1 MSKSDDVLEFLESLP
16 DSKTNPSKTSS
27 STKPSTSTNTTK
39 NDKEVF
45 DFLDE
50 IAEHEQKK
58 PKKKF
63 EPKKKSDDSDSTITT
78 KSENTKEQVEV
89 EDDDEEN
96 DPTTGTSSSDTTD
109 DQAQQHSPRE
119 KEDSLENPIASLSSW
134 WSKEGNQKVSNL
146 WGTITSNA
154 EKISEQTYQLASN
167 TTNQINEKSKNL
179 DTDQISNKLNNIFL
193 NISSQL
199 KQGLI
204 DDADEILNLLI
215 VSDLYNINYLN
226 DLILNNFKLTM
237 NQVEGNIN
245 INVNELNHHHNN
257 LQEESNLINL
267 NMFYGKLIDGEKLA
281 FANLENSIKEYKK
294 IEINKEKENNNQQ
307 QQQDIVKSNIFIT
320 IQPITTKNE
329 STTTQEENQPDQ
341 NQQQTII
348 ESNNNSSFSFTL
360 ILKDITNDITIL
372 TRTQPFPIRWSNWL
386 ENNNSHLN
394 LQNEDFEEEN
404 VDPKNWV
411 KDWIKQGLNLGFG
424 ILAQEYVIKR
434 MGV

>member
-1 MSKSDDVLEFLESLP
+1 MSKKSDDVLEFLESLP
-16 DSKTNPSKTSS
+16 DSKSGTP
-27 STKPSTSTNTTK
+27 KPSIKK

-63 EPKKKSDDSDSTITT
+63 EPKKTDNTNNVTSSNDDTEIEV
-78 KSENTKEQVEV
+78 KPQEENEE
-89 EDDDEEN
+89 EEEEEN
-96 DPTTGTSSSDTTD
+96 DPTTGTSSSDTT
-109 DQAQQHSPRE
+109 
-119 KEDSLENPIASLSSW
+119 KEDNLQQKDVLENPIASISSW
-134 WSKEGNQKVSNL
+134 WQSEGNQKVSSL

-154 EKISEQTYQLASN
+154 EKISEQTYQLAST

-179 DTDQISNKLNNIFL
+179 DTDIISFRLNNIFS
-193 NISSQL
+193 NISNQL

-204 DDADEILNLLI
+204 DDADEILNLLV
-215 VSDLYNINYLN
+215 VSDLYNINYIN
-226 DLILNNFKLTM
+226 ELIFKNFNSTM

-245 INVNELNHHHNN
+245 INVNELNHHHLDNTTKN
-257 LQEESNLINL
+257 INL

-294 IEINKEKENNNQQ
+294 IEINKEKEK
-307 QQQDIVKSNIFIT
+307 QDNDNKISSSSIVKSNIFIT
-320 IQPITTKNE
+320 IQPITTRNE
-329 STTTQEENQPDQ
+329 SSDTQEIEEVQSNS
-341 NQQQTII
+341 TII
-348 ESNNNSSFSFTL
+348 ESHNKSSFSFTL

-372 TRTQPFPIRWSNWL
+372 TRTQPFPLRWAKWL
-386 ENNNSHLN
+386 DGEDIKFLNSE
-394 LQNEDFEEEN
+394 QQDIDEEN
-404 VDPKNWV
+404 VDPKVWV